1 MSCKMICEWQFTVTA
16 LKQCML
22 GARFALEENSLV
34 HLLPIESQIKETA
47 VMIGA
52 LGYWQGG
59 EILSITD

>member
-34 HLLPIESQIKETA
+34 HLLPIESQNI
-47 VMIGA
+47 
-52 LGYWQGG
+52 QGT
-59 EILSITD
+59 LWF